1 MSTAWVQ
8 ILHFYQPPGQT
19 HEILRKVAEESYSPV
34 VRVLLGH
41 PTARV
46 GINMNAVL
54 SEMLAE
60 HGYQDVIDGLKTLQ
74 ARGQIE
80 FLGSGRYHPIFPLVA
95 ARDRNRAM
103 AENAAAN
110 RAVFGS
116 GYAPRGFFPP
126 ELAYSQEILPA
137 IRATGHEWVLLSGVA
152 NPGEWQT
159 TRVPRARCNGAKV
172 SVLFR
177 DDVRSNRISFREVDA
192 ISWLADLERVGT
204 DGQDHYVVTGM
215 DGETFGHHIHGWEQE
230 FLGAAYAAVAT
241 SKSVRMLLPSQLVD
255 TFPAGDFVEPH
266 ASSWSTSRDD
276 IAAGDPFP
284 LWKSPGNRL
293 HALQWELVDHCE
305 TLTAI
310 AARHHGEGESAK
322 DAELASHLL
331 QPALHSCQFWWA
343 SKRPWWDVTMIRRG
357 LRMQEDVVLH
367 AGRSIQE
374 GNAPAEVRRE
384 ASWRLAAA
392 NETRHQVERLLMNLP

>member
-19 HEILRKVAEESYSPV
+19 HEILRKVADESYRPV
-34 VRVLLGH
+34 VRVLLEQ

-46 GINMNAVL
+46 AINMNAVL
-54 SEMLAE
+54 SEMLVE
-60 HGYQDVIDGLKTLQ
+60 HGYHDVIDGLKTLQ
-74 ARGQIE
+74 GRGQIE

-103 AENAAAN
+103 AENAEAN
-110 RAVFGS
+110 RAVFGE

-126 ELAYSQEILPA
+126 ELAYSQDILPA
-137 IRATGHEWVLLSGVA
+137 IRATGHDWVLLSGVA

-159 TRVPRARCNGAKV
+159 TRVPRARCNGAQIA
-172 SVLFR
+172 VLFR
-177 DDVRSNRISFREVDA
+177 DDVRSNRISFREVNA
-192 ISWLADLERVGT
+192 VSWVADLERVGA
-204 DGQDHYVVTGM
+204 DGFAHYVVTGM
-215 DGETFGHHIHGWEQE
+215 DGETFGHHIRGWETE
-230 FLGAAYAAVAT
+230 FLAAAYAATAA
-241 SKSVRMLLPSQLVD
+241 SKSVHMLLPSELLD
-255 TFPAGDFVEPH
+255 TFPAGDLVEPF
-266 ASSWSTSRDD
+266 ASSWSTSRED
-276 IAAGDPFP
+276 IAGGDPFP

-305 TLTAI
+305 TLTAM
-310 AARHHGEGESAK
+310 ANRHSREGDSAK
-322 DAELASHLL
+322 DAELAGLLL

-374 GNAPAEVRRE
+374 GAAPIEVRRE

-392 NETRHQVERLLMNLP
+392 NQTRHEIERALMNLT